1 MSDKKTILVVDDEP
15 DVLTYLGTFFKD
27 NGYNILEAT
36 TGAEAYQ
43 QAKDN
48 HPDLITLD
56 ITMPEQ
62 SGVKAYKQLREDDA
76 TKDIPV
82 IIVTGYEDPNFKKFI
97 HTRRT
102 IVEPDGFFEKPID
115 RDEVLEKVREL
126 LTA

>member
-1 MSDKKTILVVDDEP
+1 MSEPKTILVVDDEP

-27 NGYNILEAT
+27 NGFNVVQAS
-36 TGAEAYQ
+36 TGAEAYA
-43 QAKDN
+43 QAKK
-48 HPDLITLD
+48 HLPDLVTLD

-76 TKDIPV
+76 TKNIPV
-82 IIVTGYEDPNFKKFI
+82 IIITGYEDPNFKKFI

-115 RDEVLEKVREL
+115 RDLVLAKVKEL
-126 LTA
+126 LG